1 MNNSSFN
8 NPPLNASNKV
18 TLKEIAREANV
29 SISTVSRVLNGR
41 GKSAA
46 GREVSER
53 IWEIVN
59 RTNYIPNKA
68 AQSLR
73 SANRGK
79 GELHGSIE
87 CLLARMPFSEKD
99 QFFSELA
106 RSVEFEANSLGYDVK
121 YSFTTKS
128 LYNREAM
135 SELSSCHADGIII
148 MGRCDKQ
155 VFSLLNQQFKSICY
169 VGLNQLNGSC
179 DQVIC
184 DGMEASK
191 SAVNFLISLGH
202 RHIGYVGEIQD
213 EIRYLGYRNAMIEN
227 GIPTDSRLAKNVKL
241 SYKGGY
247 EGAKALISSSGGS
260 ITALFCANDNTAI
273 GAMSA
278 LQEMGLSVPK
288 DVSVIGVDN
297 IATSRYLTPSLTT
310 IAIPIEEM
318 GKTAAKLLHDRIR
331 GGHQVQIKA
340 MLPSKIEIRESCMKL
355 KTAK

>member
-1 MNNSSFN
+1 MSNNNYNS
-8 NPPLNASNKV
+8 PPLNVSNTV
-18 TLKEIAREANV
+18 TLKEIAKEANV
-29 SISTVSRVLNGR
+29 SVSTVSRVLNGR

-99 QFFSELA
+99 QFFSERA
-106 RSVEFEANSLGYDVK
+106 RSVEFEANSLGYDVR

-135 SELSSCHADGIII
+135 RELSESHADGIII

-155 VFSLLNQQFKSICY
+155 VFALLNQQFKSICY

-191 SAVNFLISLGH
+191 SAVNYLISLGH
-202 RHIGYVGEIQD
+202 RRIGYVGEIQD

-227 GIPTDSRLAKNVKL
+227 GIPTDSRFVKNVKL

-247 EGAKALISSSGGS
+247 EGAKALISCCSD

-310 IAIPIEEM
+310 IDIPIEEM

-331 GGHQVQIKA
+331 GGHQIQIKA
-340 MLPSKIEIRESCMKL
+340 MLPSKIETRESCMKL
-355 KTAK
+355 KTPK